1 MPIHQ
6 QWRLTSPLASTRL
19 VNKLLLHVCCVD
31 SFFLKLLAIRN
42 KPENFFFFFLN
53 KGRPLQAIK
62 NCKRN
67 KKKNV
72 IKWKKK
78 EEERLPAGNK
88 RRVKT
93 ISYTSISSFSQAGL
107 STLVAAAATA
117 VPTSFVCAYIGW
129 NFVFFLYLY
138 KDGRPFPLLFKK
150 EKEETRWFLSYFTH
164 IHTQVD
170 HRVPSTC
177 SLIVSFSLFPI
188 LYGWAKRIRALTE
201 VVE

>member
-93 ISYTSISSFSQAGL
+93 ISYTSISSFSHAGL
-107 STLVAAAATA
+107 STLVAAQQQQ
-117 VPTSFVCAYIGW
+117 
-129 NFVFFLYLY
+129 
-138 KDGRPFPLLFKK
+138 PLLCRLHLCARILVGILFFSFIYIKMDVLFPFCLRRKK
-150 EKEETRWFLSYFTH
+150 KKRDGSCHILHTFTRRLTTEYLQLVLLSSLSPFSLSYTAG
-164 IHTQVD
+164 
-170 HRVPSTC
+170 R
-177 SLIVSFSLFPI
+177 
-188 LYGWAKRIRALTE
+188 KE
-201 VVE
+201 